1 MEEGTQLLHAV
12 DSRLSAL
19 WIICRT
25 FKNSSGIDKN
35 FL

>member
-25 FKNSSGIDKN
+25 
-35 FL
+35 